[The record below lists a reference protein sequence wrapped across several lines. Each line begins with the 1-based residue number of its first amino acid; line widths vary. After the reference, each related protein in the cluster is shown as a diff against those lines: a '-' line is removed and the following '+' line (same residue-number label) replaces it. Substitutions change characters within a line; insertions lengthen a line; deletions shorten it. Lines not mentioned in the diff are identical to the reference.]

1 MKHLHLTTDLISKI
15 DEVEFLYTQDR
26 MNAIRDFR
34 NEPDC
39 VKFIRRENLRAAML
53 PSIPNP
59 NFNRILLSGPVSIGS
74 LGEVLDL
81 YSASGANPHLEISP
95 GALDEEL
102 AKFLHPQG
110 YAQTRFL
117 PVYVKPV
124 AELSASHSDSLRVVQ
139 VSTPK
144 DLSQFQ
150 DLYLQG
156 WDIRAAV
163 IRSYIERWSKYPDW
177 KLYLGYLGDQ
187 PVGCA
192 VVYLKNSIAYLAD
205 ATTPEKFR
213 GKGAQTALIHA
224 RFKDAIASSAD
235 LIFTRTDFGSTSQK
249 NMEKQDLRISYARAF
264 WTKLA

>member
-39 VKFIRRENLRAAML
+39 VKYIKRENLRAAML
-53 PSIPNP
+53 PSIANP
-59 NFNRILLSGPVSIGS
+59 YFNRILLSGPVSTGT

-81 YSASGANPHLEISP
+81 YNASGANPGLEISP

-102 AKFLHPQG
+102 AKFLRAQG
-110 YAQTRFL
+110 YGQTKFL
-117 PVYVKPV
+117 PVFVKPV
-124 AELSASHSDSLRVVQ
+124 AELSARHSDSPQVVQ

-150 DLYLQG
+150 DVYLQG
-156 WDIRAAV
+156 WDIGATV
-163 IRSYIERWSKYPDW
+163 IRSYIERWSKYADW
-177 KLYLGYLGDQ
+177 KLYLAYLGDQ
-187 PVGCA
+187 PIGCA
-192 VVYLKNSIAYLAD
+192 VLYLKNSIAYLAD
-205 ATTPEKFR
+205 AATPEKFR
-213 GKGAQTALIHA
+213 GKGAQTALLVA
-224 RFKDAIASSAD
+224 RLKDALACNAK
-235 LIFTRTDFGSTSQK
+235 LIFTRADFGSTSQK

-264 WTKLA
+264 WTKPA